1 MNITNN
7 SYNLM
12 NSFSRLN
19 CINPIKQTNVTNNI
33 LVRLFKDIMVCDAK
47 IRESK
52 LTNPKKQFYNRHHQ
66 YITKNSDIPKP
77 KTFADNSF
85 PLRVWKHINEKSY
98 ISITYSINIF
108 DRDITINFISE
119 KRNITLKTYDS
130 YVDTILIWLYI
141 VNKYADKKC
150 ANALT
155 LYFYQTSL
163 LKELPESNIESID
176 QIHANTA
183 FTRTCQTNAEIVIFR
198 NEEWFKVFLHETMH
212 TFGLDFSG
220 IDNDYCTK
228 IMLSLFNVNSE
239 VNLYEAYT
247 EFWARTMNVL
257 FCSYNYLKRENSI
270 NISKM
275 SEHIIYNKLN
285 EFASHFMNIE
295 IKYSF
300 FQMVKILDFMDLKYE
315 DILNKNEKQKQKQS
329 KYKENTSVL
338 AYYVITTI
346 LISNYQLFL
355 GWCQKNNTSLLQFGK
370 GVSEQEELCKFIYSK
385 YKNKQ
390 LLDAVKCTEQIL
402 DETNK
407 SMKNKSTSK
416 NNILNS
422 LRMSVC
428 EMG

>member
-19 CINPIKQTNVTNNI
+19 CINTIKQTNVTNNI
-33 LVRLFKDIMVCDAK
+33 FKGLFKDIMICDAK

-52 LTNPKKQFYNRHHQ
+52 LNNPNKQFYNRQHQ
-66 YITKNSDIPKP
+66 HITKSSDIPKP
-77 KTFADNSF
+77 KTFTDNSF
-85 PLRVWKHINEKSY
+85 PTKVRKHINEKSST
-98 ISITYSINIF
+98 SITYSINIF
-108 DRDITINFISE
+108 DRDITINFITE
-119 KRNITLKTYDS
+119 KRNITLKKYDT
-130 YVDTILIWLYI
+130 YVDNILIWLYI

-155 LYFYQTSL
+155 LYFYQTNL
-163 LKELPESNIESID
+163 LKELPTSNIESID

-220 IDNDYCTK
+220 IDNHYCTK
-228 IMLSLFNVNSE
+228 TMLSLFNVTSD

-247 EFWARTMNVL
+247 EFWARIMNVL
-257 FCSYNYLKRENSI
+257 FCSYNHFKSD
-270 NISKM
+270 NISKIPKM
-275 SEHIIYNKLN
+275 SEHIIYEKLN

-315 DILNKNEKQKQKQS
+315 DISNKNQQIRS
-329 KYKENTSVL
+329 KYKENTNVL

-346 LISNYQLFL
+346 LINNYQLFL

-390 LLDAVKCTEQIL
+390 LLEAVKCTEQIL

-407 SMKNKSTSK
+407 MMKNKNTSK

-428 EMG
+428 ELG

>member
-12 NSFSRLN
+12 NSFSRLH

-33 LVRLFKDIMVCDAK
+33 FARLFKDMMFCDAK

-52 LTNPKKQFYNRHHQ
+52 LNNAKKQFYNRQHQ
-66 YITKNSDIPKP
+66 YILKSSDIPKP
-77 KTFADNSF
+77 KTFSYNSF
-85 PLRVWKHINEKSY
+85 PAKVWKQINENSLN
-98 ISITYSINIF
+98 SITYLINIF
-108 DRDITINFISE
+108 DRNVTINFITE

-130 YVDTILIWLYI
+130 YIDNILIWLYI

-163 LKELPESNIESID
+163 RKELPLSNTEPID

-220 IDNDYCTK
+220 VDNHYCTK
-228 IMLSLFNVNSE
+228 IMLSLFNVNSD

-257 FCSYNYLKRENSI
+257 FCSYNHFKRENSI

-285 EFASHFMNIE
+285 DFASHFMNIE

-315 DILNKNEKQKQKQS
+315 DILKQNQQIRI
-329 KYKENTSVL
+329 KYKENTNVL
-338 AYYVITTI
+338 AYYIITTI
-346 LISNYQLFL
+346 LINNYQLFL
-355 GWCQKNNTSLLQFGK
+355 GWCQKNNASLLQFGK

-385 YKNKQ
+385 YNNKQ
-390 LLDAVKCTEQIL
+390 ILDAVKCTEQIL